1 MYYCFLFLI
10 ILINGLWLGVIVKFW
25 CNVYNV
31 GCEKWYVGSE
41 QDYKIWIPVDTPG
54 RKISPPTFPQADA
67 HKLTDL
73 FTWLVACI
81 LFDMK

>member
-1 MYYCFLFLI
+1 MC
-10 ILINGLWLGVIVKFW
+10 
-25 CNVYNV
+25 NV

-67 HKLTDL
+67 HKLTDF

-81 LFDMK
+81 LFDIK